1 MSANG
6 VLTDVERNPSSMAN
20 TILST
25 KRGRHASSS
34 ASGEKWP
41 SGKGNARHV
50 RGSKRSHTKATL
62 VMYDHCCGI
71 HGAARERKGIK
82 KGTSAARR
90 RYDKGLV
97 EKEMEQ
103 AGIVPLGQ
111 NLTHTTHMRTPDVPV
126 R

>member
-1 MSANG
+1 MSGKGAMEDVKSRDTGNG
-6 VLTDVERNPSSMAN
+6 TTSSMAN

-25 KRGRHASSS
+25 KRGRNPKSS

-41 SGKGNARHV
+41 SGKGNAWHL
-50 RGSKRSHTKATL
+50 RGGKRSRTKATL

-90 RYDKGLV
+90 RYGKQLITAAQDS
-97 EKEMEQ
+97 EPEYS
-103 AGIVPLGQ
+103 
-111 NLTHTTHMRTPDVPV
+111 
-126 R
+126 

>member
-1 MSANG
+1 MSANS
-6 VLTDVERNPSSMAN
+6 VLTDVERNPGSMAN

-25 KRGRHASSS
+25 KRGRQASSS

-41 SGKGNARHV
+41 SGKGNARHL
-50 RGSKRSHTKATL
+50 RGSKRSKTKATL

-90 RYDKGLV
+90 RYDKALLINEV
-97 EKEMEQ
+97 
-103 AGIVPLGQ
+103 A
-111 NLTHTTHMRTPDVPV
+111 NLEICDE
-126 R
+126 